1 MKKFL
6 VIVSFILFPA
16 TLFIGLDLWRDDSI
30 ENKNPRIIFFDVG
43 QGDSAMIDG
52 GDNVQI
58 LIDGG
63 DGNNILEK
71 LGKYMPLLDRK
82 IELVIMTHP
91 DKDHIGG
98 LVEVL
103 KYYQVQQVLQTGIK
117 CDKAICKEWDKLIEE
132 KDIPVTYAHFGQR
145 IKAGDIN
152 VAVLYPFENL
162 KGQEVKNSN
171 DASIILKLVLDQGL
185 QPESVEILLT
195 GDAGFPVEK
204 ELLDKNIN
212 IEAKILKVSHHG
224 SKHATSNEFLQVVK
238 PEKAIVSVGKNSYG
252 HPAEELLN
260 RLKNMSIDIFRTDEV
275 RDVVFE

>member
-1 MKKFL
+1 MKKYLIIIF
-6 VIVSFILFPA
+6 IVLSLITLLISFDF
-16 TLFIGLDLWRDDSI
+16 WQDDSI
-30 ENKNPRIIFFDVG
+30 ENKNSKIIFFDVG

-171 DASIILKLVLDQGL
+171 DASIILKLVLEQGL